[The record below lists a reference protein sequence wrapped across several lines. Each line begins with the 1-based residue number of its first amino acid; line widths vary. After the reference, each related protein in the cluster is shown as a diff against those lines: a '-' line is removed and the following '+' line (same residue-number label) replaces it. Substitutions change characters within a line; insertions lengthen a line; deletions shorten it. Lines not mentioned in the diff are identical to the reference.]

1 MDKWLEISVIDTGSG
16 IPYDEQD
23 KMFKLFGF
31 AKGTAH
37 KNTNGIGLGLVI
49 SKNIVT

>member
-1 MDKWLEISVIDTGSG
+1 MDQYIEISVIDTGAG

-23 KMFKLFGF
+23 KMFKLFEF
-31 AKGTAH
+31 AKGTAG

-49 SKNIVT
+49 SKNIVE